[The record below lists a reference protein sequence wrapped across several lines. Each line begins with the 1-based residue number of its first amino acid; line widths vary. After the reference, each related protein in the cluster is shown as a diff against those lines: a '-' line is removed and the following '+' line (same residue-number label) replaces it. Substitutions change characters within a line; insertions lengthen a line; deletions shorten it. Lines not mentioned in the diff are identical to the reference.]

1 LKRWLGAATTM
12 ILLELDRVASCRGS
26 GVALEN
32 VSLTIDS
39 GEMVV
44 VWGERR
50 SGRSTLLRIAAG
62 IDPPDD
68 GTVRFQ
74 GRDLADWGSE
84 VLGDEIGY
92 CRRGFRPERGLT
104 VLDQLISSQFARK
117 VPQATAL
124 TRACGALERVGAAW
138 CSQLPVRDLKTEEIV
153 VVAIARALTAEP
165 RLLIVDEPTI
175 GVDPLKRDDIL
186 KLLRSLA
193 DDGVAILAS
202 AGEGT
207 AMLGADRV
215 LSLGKGTLRGE
226 LRPDLAPVTEL
237 ERHRQARG

>member
-1 LKRWLGAATTM
+1 M
-12 ILLELDRVASCRGS
+12 SLLELDQVGSRHDS
-26 GVALEN
+26 GVALEG
-32 VSLTIDS
+32 VSLTIDA

-62 IDPPDD
+62 IEPPDQ
-68 GTVRFQ
+68 GQVRFH
-74 GRDLADWGSE
+74 GRDLSE
-84 VLGDEIGY
+84 RGAEMLGDEIGY

-117 VPQATAL
+117 VPQEIAL
-124 TRACGALERVGAAW
+124 TRACKALERVGAA
-138 CSQLPVRDLKTEEIV
+138 SYAQLSARDLKTEEIV
-153 VVAIARALTAEP
+153 VVAIARALTGDP
-165 RLLIVDEPTI
+165 CLLIVDEPTI

-193 DDGVAILAS
+193 DEGVAILSS

-207 AMLGADRV
+207 ALLGADRV

-226 LRPDLAPVTEL
+226 LEPDLAPVTEL
-237 ERHRQARG
+237 ERHRRARG